1 MLSDCYNAINTKL
14 VYVKL
19 FNFISN
25 IYQKVVINEPDILM
39 NLKYT
44 LPTTTL
50 VGLNLA

>member
-1 MLSDCYNAINTKL
+1 MLSDCYNAIDTKF

-25 IYQKVVINEPDILM
+25 IHQKFVINEPDILM
-39 NLKYT
+39 YLKYT
-44 LPTTTL
+44 LPTTL